1 MFKLAPNHSGFINYT
16 ALSDQPS
23 NENVLKHALQT
34 TSRCWKQFPHLTD
47 TEFVTDF
54 TQCLHWRYEG
64 KPSEEAMN
72 TYLKE
77 FEIPQAFLF
86 DILANR
92 FPLLLAGQSLL
103 FNRINETATG
113 HQHICLIDIGCGRGE
128 QLVRILYSLNQVAGL
143 QRVTVIGS
151 ELNASSLEFCSDYV
165 TSVNRRLQYALDF
178 ISLPG
183 GVEELSTDKLR
194 AILPEQY
201 GALIIN
207 ASLVLHHI
215 QEMEVRYRLFN
226 TLHALEP
233 DLLTLA
239 EPDTDC
245 FTNDTD
251 LRILNAFEH
260 FGSLYSYIDTLS
272 MKRAEKKGLKQFFRN
287 ELYDTLVLPDTHR
300 FEKYL
305 PGNQW
310 MELAAKAG
318 FVPARMPLLHVI
330 PEIPGIDA
338 AEMSPGYTRFSF
350 KGSGLLAVMG
360 ME

>member
-1 MFKLAPNHSGFINYT
+1 M
-16 ALSDQPS
+16 SDLQ
-23 NENVLKHALQT
+23 ENDDVLKHALET
-34 TSRCWKQFPHLTD
+34 TARCWKHFPHLTD
-47 TEFVTDF
+47 NDFVTDF

-72 TYLKE
+72 TYLKD

-92 FPLLLAGQSLL
+92 FPLLLAAQSLL

-113 HQHICLIDIGCGRGE
+113 HQHICLIDLGCGRGE
-128 QLVRILYSLNQVAGL
+128 QLVRILHSLNRVAGL
-143 QRVTVIGS
+143 QTVTVIGA
-151 ELNASSLEFCSDYV
+151 ELQSDSLEFCASYV
-165 TSVNRRLQYALDF
+165 TSVSHRFQYTLHF
-178 ISLPG
+178 ESLPG
-183 GVEELSTDKLR
+183 GVEELTKDKIK
-194 AILPEQY
+194 AVLPEQY

-215 QEMEVRYRLFN
+215 QQMEDRSRLFK

-233 DLLTLA
+233 ALLTLV
-239 EPDTDC
+239 EPDTNC
-245 FTNDTD
+245 YTD
-251 LRILNAFEH
+251 DADQRIVNAFEH
-260 FGSLYSYIDTLS
+260 FGSIYSYIDTLS
-272 MKRAEKKGLKQFFRN
+272 VKPAEKKGLKQFFRN

-305 PGNQW
+305 PGAQW
-310 MELAAKAG
+310 MEQAAAAG
-318 FVPARMPLLHVI
+318 FVPARLPSLYVL

-350 KGSGLLAVMG
+350 KGSGLLAVMAVG
-360 ME
+360 